1 MKSPQQLEGVLACPI
16 THEPLKYVNGRMVS
30 AGGRSYA
37 MQEGVPILRTG
48 DVTTM
53 NPQHESNAVSEE
65 LQRFMRSFDGP
76 VLFLGA
82 GSTSFRADNVYELE
96 YQRFRNTDMVGD
108 AHQLPLADGSMA
120 AVMAMNVFEH
130 LADPPRACA
139 EIHRVLRPGGT
150 VFVHTAFLQPLHEAP
165 AHFYN
170 ATEFGVQRWF
180 QQFTDV
186 EVTVSGNF
194 NPYFALSWFAS
205 ELLRGVRDT
214 MDRAT
219 ADAMAR
225 ATLADVARGWETG
238 KPGDWPLY
246 WKFEQL
252 PDALKRRL
260 AAGFQLEAKKGS
272 A

>member
-1 MKSPQQLEGVLACPI
+1 MKSPQQLEAVLACPI
-16 THEPLKYVNGRMVS
+16 TREPLKYVKGRMVS

-37 MQEGVPILRTG
+37 IQDGVPILRPG

-53 NPQHESNAVSEE
+53 SPHHESNPVSDG
-65 LQRFMRSFDGP
+65 LQRFMRSFDGS

-96 YQRFRNTDMVGD
+96 YQRFRNTDIVGD
-108 AHQLPLADGSMA
+108 ALQLPLADGSMA
-120 AVMAMNVFEH
+120 AVIAMNVLEH
-130 LADPPRACA
+130 LAEPPRACA

-150 VFVHTAFLQPLHEAP
+150 VFIHTAFLQPLHEAP
-165 AHFYN
+165 AHYYN
-170 ATEFGVQRWF
+170 ATEFGVRRWF

-186 EVTVSGNF
+186 NVTVSGNF

-219 ADAMAR
+219 ADAMAN
-225 ATLADVARGWETG
+225 ATLADLARGWDTR

-252 PDALKRRL
+252 PDALQRQL
-260 AAGFQLEAKKGS
+260 AAGFQLEARKGS

>member
-1 MKSPQQLEGVLACPI
+1 MKSPQQLEGVLVCPM

-37 MQEGVPILRTG
+37 MQDGVPILRTG
-48 DVTTM
+48 DVTTID
-53 NPQHESNAVSEE
+53 PRHESNAVSEE
-65 LQRFMRSFDGP
+65 LQRFMRSFNGP

-108 AHQLPLADGSMA
+108 AHKLPLADGSMA

-130 LADPPRACA
+130 LADPPRASA

-150 VFVHTAFLQPLHEAP
+150 VFIHTAFLQPLHEAP

-170 ATEFGVQRWF
+170 ATEFGVRRWF
-180 QQFTDV
+180 QQFADV

-219 ADAMAR
+219 ADAMAG

-238 KPGDWPLY
+238 KPEDWPLY
-246 WKFEQL
+246 WKFERL